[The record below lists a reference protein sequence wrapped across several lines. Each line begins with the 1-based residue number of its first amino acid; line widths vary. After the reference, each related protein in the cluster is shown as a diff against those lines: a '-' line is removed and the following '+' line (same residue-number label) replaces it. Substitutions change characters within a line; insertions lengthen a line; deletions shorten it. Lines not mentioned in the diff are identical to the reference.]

1 MSLRPAYATTE
12 TKKGKEG
19 RMGAGALTPGVQ
31 RTLNATRDQ
40 LKNQSCLPKTKTQE
54 VTRAISRNVI

>member
-31 RTLNATRDQ
+31 RTLNATRDPIKEPE
-40 LKNQSCLPKTKTQE
+40 LFT
-54 VTRAISRNVI
+54 